1 MIGGVPVAAD
11 TPLEIA
17 LAVVK
22 TLSMAIMARVPASV
36 FREIVERA
44 DVGERKG
51 EMRGRVFAA
60 CVLGCLTFMGL
71 LMSRG
76 ELLGSQTKPQ
86 SVTIKGVITN
96 LADIK
101 GWIASDTYLQLA
113 LLGPGGT
120 YGFHTDDRGRFSI
133 DSNLPRSSMP
143 KTGPKGAFSFECKGL
158 EDGTYVV
165 AVQLMDVNDS
175 VILEKDGRPLL
186 IQVSKDTGATID
198 VGEVRIPV
206 PRR

>member
-1 MIGGVPVAAD
+1 MGR
-11 TPLEIA
+11 L
-17 LAVVK
+17 
-22 TLSMAIMARVPASV
+22 PASV

-51 EMRGRVFAA
+51 EMRDRVFAA
-60 CVLGCLTFMGL
+60 CVLGCLTFMGF

-96 LADIK
+96 LADVK
-101 GWIASDTYLQLA
+101 GLIASDTYLQLA

-120 YGFHTDDRGRFSI
+120 YGAHTDDRGRSSI

-143 KTGPKGAFSFECKGL
+143 KTGPKAAFSFECKGL

-165 AVQLMDVNDS
+165 AVQLMEGGTFFNV
-175 VILEKDGRPLL
+175 LQKDGRPLL
-186 IQVSKDTGATID
+186 IQVSKDTGPTID

-206 PRR
+206 PGR